1 MKRFSCLNETM
12 TMPVGAVPV
21 KLIGVLGSA
30 AGNREIV
37 LPAPNVL
44 TVQELISSLLR
55 TVGNRFFR
63 DLLVDAGTEDPR
75 PNVIILLNDQD
86 CNIFDGLKTQ
96 IEPGMKVTIIPVAHG
111 G

>member
-1 MKRFSCLNETM
+1 M
-12 TMPVGAVPV
+12 TAPIEIIPV

-30 AGNREIV
+30 AGNREV
-37 LPAPNVL
+37 MLPCPSTL

-55 TVGNRFFR
+55 TVGSRSFR
-63 DLLVDAGTEDPR
+63 DLLVDTGTEDPR

-86 CNIFDGLKTQ
+86 YNIFDGLKTP
-96 IEPGMKVTIIPVAHG
+96 IEAGTRVTIIPVAHG

>member
-1 MKRFSCLNETM
+1 
-12 TMPVGAVPV
+12 MPVQVVPV

-30 AGNREIV
+30 AGSREIV
-37 LPAPNVL
+37 LPAPNAL
-44 TVQELISSLLR
+44 AVQEIISMLLKS
-55 TVGNRFFR
+55 VGNKFFR

-86 CNIFDGLKTQ
+86 YNIFDGLKTQ
-96 IEPGMKVTIIPVAHG
+96 VAPGTRVTIIPVAHG

>member
-1 MKRFSCLNETM
+1 LNETV
-12 TMPVGAVPV
+12 TVPVQVVPV

-30 AGNREIV
+30 AGNREIL
-37 LPAPNVL
+37 LPAPNPL
-44 TVQELISSLLR
+44 AVQKIISMLLK
-55 TVGNRFFR
+55 TVGNKFFR

-86 CNIFDGLKTQ
+86 CNIFDGLETQ
-96 IEPGMKVTIIPVAHG
+96 VEPGTRVTIIPVAHG

>member
-1 MKRFSCLNETM
+1 MSETA
-12 TMPVGAVPV
+12 TIPIEAVPV

-30 AGNREIV
+30 AGNREIM
-37 LPAPNVL
+37 LPVSTIL
-44 TVQELISSLLR
+44 TVQELISALLK
-55 TVGNRFFR
+55 TVDNKFFR
-63 DLLVDAGTEDPR
+63 ELLVDVGTEDPR

-96 IEPGMKVTIIPVAHG
+96 IKPGTRVTIIPVAHG

>member
-1 MKRFSCLNETM
+1 M
-12 TMPVGAVPV
+12 TMPVQAVPV

-30 AGNREIV
+30 AGNREIA
-37 LPAPNVL
+37 LPARTDL
-44 TVQELISSLLR
+44 TVQDLISALLK
-55 TVGNRFFR
+55 TVGNKFFR
-63 DLLVDAGTEDPR
+63 ELLVDAGTEDPR

-96 IEPGMKVTIIPVAHG
+96 IVPGMRVTIIPVAHG

>member
-1 MKRFSCLNETM
+1 MSETA
-12 TMPVGAVPV
+12 TIPIEAVPV

-30 AGNREIV
+30 AGNREIM
-37 LPAPNVL
+37 LPVSTTL
-44 TVQELISSLLR
+44 TVQELISALLK
-55 TVGNRFFR
+55 TVGNKFFR
-63 DLLVDAGTEDPR
+63 ELLVDVGTEDPR

-96 IEPGMKVTIIPVAHG
+96 IEPGTRVTIIPVAHG

>member
-1 MKRFSCLNETM
+1 MDKAT
-12 TMPVGAVPV
+12 TVGVEGVPV

-55 TVGNRFFR
+55 TVGNKFFR

>member
-1 MKRFSCLNETM
+1 LNETV
-12 TMPVGAVPV
+12 TKPVQVVPV

-37 LPAPNVL
+37 LPAPNALAVR
-44 TVQELISSLLR
+44 ELISTLLK
-55 TVGNRFFR
+55 TVGNKFFR

-86 CNIFDGLKTQ
+86 CNIFDGLETQ
-96 IEPGMKVTIIPVAHG
+96 IEPGTRVTIIPVAHG

>member
-1 MKRFSCLNETM
+1 LNKATTVAVE
-12 TMPVGAVPV
+12 GVPV

-37 LPAPNVL
+37 LPGPNVL

-86 CNIFDGLKTQ
+86 CNIFDGLKTK

>member
-1 MKRFSCLNETM
+1 MNEAT
-12 TMPVGAVPV
+12 TVAVEGVPV

-96 IEPGMKVTIIPVAHG
+96 IEQGMRVTIIPVAHG

>member
-1 MKRFSCLNETM
+1 MSKATTVAVE
-12 TMPVGAVPV
+12 GVPV

-55 TVGNRFFR
+55 MVGNRFFR

>member
-1 MKRFSCLNETM
+1 MNETV
-12 TMPVGAVPV
+12 TTPPQVVPV

-55 TVGNRFFR
+55 MVGNRFFR

>member
-1 MKRFSCLNETM
+1 LNET
-12 TMPVGAVPV
+12 TTVPVEVVPV

-30 AGNREIV
+30 AGNREII
-37 LPAPNVL
+37 LPASNVP
-44 TVQELISSLLR
+44 TVQELISTLLKKVD
-55 TVGNRFFR
+55 TKFFR

-86 CNIFDGLKTQ
+86 CNIFDGLRTR
-96 IEPGMKVTIIPVAHG
+96 IEPGTRVTIIPVAHG

>member
-1 MKRFSCLNETM
+1 MNKATTVAVE
-12 TMPVGAVPV
+12 GVPV

-37 LPAPNVL
+37 LAAPNVL
-44 TVQELISSLLR
+44 TVQELISLLLR

-63 DLLVDAGTEDPR
+63 DLLVDTGTEDPR

-96 IEPGMKVTIIPVAHG
+96 IEQGMRVTIIPVAHG

>member
-1 MKRFSCLNETM
+1 LNETV
-12 TMPVGAVPV
+12 TMPAQVVPV

-30 AGNREIV
+30 AGNREIA
-37 LPAPNVL
+37 LPAPSAL
-44 TVQELISSLLR
+44 AVQELISMLLK
-55 TVGNRFFR
+55 TVGKKFFR

-96 IEPGMKVTIIPVAHG
+96 IEPGTRVTIIPIAHG

>member
-1 MKRFSCLNETM
+1 LNEPITLQ
-12 TMPVGAVPV
+12 PDVVSV

-30 AGNREIV
+30 AGNREIT
-37 LPAPNVL
+37 LPAQSIQ
-44 TVQELISSLLR
+44 TVQELISSLLK
-55 TVGNRFFR
+55 TVGKKFFR
-63 DLLVDAGTEDPR
+63 ELLVDAGTEDPR

-96 IEPGMKVTIIPVAHG
+96 IEPGTKITIIPVAHG

>member
-1 MKRFSCLNETM
+1 
-12 TMPVGAVPV
+12 MPVQIVPV

-37 LPAPNVL
+37 LPAPNAL
-44 TVQELISSLLR
+44 AVQELISMLLK
-55 TVGNRFFR
+55 TVGNKFFR

-86 CNIFDGLKTQ
+86 CNIFDGLETQ
-96 IEPGMKVTIIPVAHG
+96 VEPGTRVTIIPVAHG

>member
-1 MKRFSCLNETM
+1 MNETV
-12 TMPVGAVPV
+12 TMPSQVVPV

-30 AGNREIV
+30 AGNREIM
-37 LPAPNVL
+37 LPAPNAL
-44 TVQELISSLLR
+44 AVQELISMLLK
-55 TVGNRFFR
+55 TVGNTFFR

-96 IEPGMKVTIIPVAHG
+96 IEPGTKVTIIPVAHG

>member
-1 MKRFSCLNETM
+1 LNETV
-12 TMPVGAVPV
+12 TMPVQIVPV

-37 LPAPNVL
+37 LPAPNAL
-44 TVQELISSLLR
+44 AVQELVSMLLK
-55 TVGNRFFR
+55 TVGNKFFR

-86 CNIFDGLKTQ
+86 CNIFDGLETQ
-96 IEPGMKVTIIPVAHG
+96 VEPGTRVTIIPVAHG

>member
-1 MKRFSCLNETM
+1 MAVE
-12 TMPVGAVPV
+12 GVPV

-55 TVGNRFFR
+55 MVGNRFFR

>member
-1 MKRFSCLNETM
+1 MNETM
-12 TMPVGAVPV
+12 SMPVQAVPV

-44 TVQELISSLLR
+44 TVQELISALLK
-55 TVGNRFFR
+55 TVGTKVFR

-75 PNVIILLNDQD
+75 PNVIILLDDQD
-86 CNIFDGLKTQ
+86 YNIFDGLKTQ
-96 IEPGMKVTIIPVAHG
+96 IEPGTRVTIIPVAHG

>member
-1 MKRFSCLNETM
+1 MNETV
-12 TMPVGAVPV
+12 TMPSQVVPV

-30 AGNREIV
+30 AGNREIM
-37 LPAPNVL
+37 LPAPNAL
-44 TVQELISSLLR
+44 AVQELISMLLK
-55 TVGNRFFR
+55 TVGNTFFR

-86 CNIFDGLKTQ
+86 CNIFDGLRTQ
-96 IEPGMKVTIIPVAHG
+96 IEPGTKVTIIPVAHG